1 MTLSLN
7 ITNLETR
14 LLSISDE
21 LSNELLNI
29 EDVIIKNLQ
38 FENKRLKEKLTA
50 LESKVISLETNQNML
65 EQYGRKNKIEVS
77 GIPDYVSKTH

>member
-14 LLSISDE
+14 LLSIFDE
-21 LSNELLNI
+21 LSNELLNT

-38 FENKRLKEKLTA
+38 FENKRLKEKLTT
-50 LESKVISLETNQNML
+50 LESKVISLETSQNML
-65 EQYGRKNKIEVS
+65 EQYGRKNKIEIS

>member
-14 LLSISDE
+14 LLSIFDE

-38 FENKRLKEKLTA
+38 FENKRLKEKLTT
-50 LESKVISLETNQNML
+50 LESKVVSLETSQNML
-65 EQYGRKNKIEVS
+65 EQYGRKNKIEIS

>member
-14 LLSISDE
+14 LLSIFDE

>member
-38 FENKRLKEKLTA
+38 FENKRLKEELTT
-50 LESKVISLETNQNML
+50 LESKVVSLETSQNML
-65 EQYGRKNKIEVS
+65 EQYGRKNKIEIS